1 MIIPVFIP
9 HLGCPN
15 QCVFCNQKT
24 ITGLGEDLTTVETAR
39 TEIEAWLARSDTE
52 GSNELAFYGGS
63 FTAIPYAEQ
72 IAYLELAD
80 EYRQKGLIRTIRIST
95 RPDAID
101 PDHLKLLKAYGVR
114 RIELGAQSFDD
125 RVLSMSQRGHSA
137 VEIERAAKLIHE
149 AGIDLGLQL
158 MVGLPGDSPETDL
171 KGISEAFRLCATTLR
186 IYPALVLK
194 GTSLETLLLLG
205 HYVPLSLDEAVE
217 RVALMMDAVDEKNSE
232 MTQPKL
238 ELIRVGLQENEMLSG
253 SGEVLAGPHHP
264 AFRSL
269 VDTFRF
275 KTRLDQDAQRC
286 NWRGK
291 NLEVHVRGKDL
302 SSFVGHQRRN
312 LIYLK
317 NLYGVSALRVVRDES
332 VPAMRYII
340 TITESDGR

>member
-24 ITGLGEDLTTVETAR
+24 ITGLGEHLTTVETAR
-39 TEIEAWLARSDTE
+39 KEIEAWLARSD
-52 GSNELAFYGGS
+52 GKASHELAFYGGS
-63 FTAIPYAEQ
+63 FTALPHAEQ
-72 IAYLELAD
+72 IAYLELAAL
-80 EYRQKGLIRTIRIST
+80 YRQKGLIRAIRIST

-137 VEIERAAKLIHE
+137 EDIERAAKWIHE

-171 KGISEAFRLCATTLR
+171 KGISEAFRLGATTLR

-194 GTSLETLLLLG
+194 DTNLEKQLLMG
-205 HYVPLSLDEAVE
+205 DYRPLSLNVAVE
-217 RVALMMDAVDEKNSE
+217 RVALMMDAVDEKNAE
-232 MTQPKL
+232 RTQAFL
-238 ELIRVGLQENEMLSG
+238 EIIRVGLQENEMLSG

-275 KTRLDQDAQRC
+275 KTRLDQDAQRY
-286 NWRGK
+286 NWRSK

-302 SSFVGHQRRN
+302 SSFVGHQRSN
-312 LIYLK
+312 LIYLRD
-317 NLYGVSALRVVRDES
+317 NYGVNSFRVIQDES
-332 VPAMRYII
+332 IPAMRYII
-340 TITESDGR
+340 NIKDNNGR

>member
-24 ITGLGEDLTTVETAR
+24 ITGLGESLTTVETAEK
-39 TEIEAWLARSDTE
+39 EIEAWLARSDME
-52 GSNELAFYGGS
+52 VAHELAFYGGS
-63 FTAIPYAEQ
+63 FTALPYAEQ
-72 IAYLELAD
+72 IAYLELAGV
-80 EYRQKGLIRTIRIST
+80 YRQKGLIRAIRIST

-137 VEIERAAKLIHE
+137 EDIEHAAKWIHE

-171 KGISEAFRLCATTLR
+171 KGISEAFRLGATTLR

-194 GTSLETLLLLG
+194 GTSLEKLLLQG
-205 HYVPLSLDEAVE
+205 DYVPLSLDEAVE
-217 RVALMMDAVDEKNSE
+217 RVALMMDAVDEKNAE
-232 MTQPKL
+232 RIQPIL
-238 ELIRVGLQENEMLSG
+238 ELIRVGLQENEMLRG

-275 KTRLDQDAQRC
+275 KTRLDLDAQRC
-286 NWRGK
+286 NWK
-291 NLEVHVRGKDL
+291 DKIIEVHVRGKYL
-302 SSFVGHQRRN
+302 SSFVGNQRSN
-312 LIYLK
+312 LVYLK
-317 NLYGVSALRVVRDES
+317 NHYGVTAIRVVRDES

-340 TITESDGR
+340 NIMESSGR

>member
-24 ITGLGEDLTTVETAR
+24 ITGLGDNPTTAETAR
-39 TEIEAWLARSDTE
+39 KEIEAWLARSDVE
-52 GSNELAFYGGS
+52 MPHELAFYGGS
-63 FTAIPYAEQ
+63 FTALPYAEQ
-72 IAYLELAD
+72 LAYLELAD
-80 EYRQKGLIRTIRIST
+80 DYRQKGLIRAIRLST

-101 PDHLKLLKAYGVR
+101 PDHLKLLKAYGVS

-137 VEIERAAKLIHE
+137 EDIELAAGRIHE

-158 MVGLPGDSPETDL
+158 MVGLPGDSPATDL
-171 KGISEAFRLCATTLR
+171 KGISEAFRLGATTLR
-186 IYPALVLK
+186 IYPALVLR
-194 GTSLETLLLLG
+194 GTLLEKALLMG
-205 HYVPLSLDEAVE
+205 NYMPLSLDEAVK
-217 RVALMMDAVDEKNSE
+217 RVALMMDAVDEKNAE
-232 MTQPKL
+232 GTQPYL

-275 KTRLDQDAQRC
+275 KMRLDLDVQRFL
-286 NWRGK
+286 WTDK
-291 NLEVHVRGKDL
+291 NLEIHVRGKDL

-317 NLYGVSALRVVRDES
+317 HHYGARTIRIIRDET

-340 TITESDGR
+340 TMTESDGR

>member
-24 ITGLGEDLTTVETAR
+24 ITGLGENLITLEAAR
-39 TEIEAWLARSDTE
+39 NEIEAWLARSDKAAAH
-52 GSNELAFYGGS
+52 ELAFYGGS
-63 FTAIPYAEQ
+63 FTALPYAEQ
-72 IAYLELAD
+72 IAYLELAAAF
-80 EYRQKGLIRTIRIST
+80 RQEGLIQAIRIST

-101 PDHLKLLKAYGVR
+101 PQHLKLLKAYGVR

-137 VEIERAAKLIHE
+137 ADIERAAKRIHE
-149 AGIDLGLQL
+149 AGIGLGLQL
-158 MVGLPGDSPETDL
+158 MVGLPGDSSKTDL
-171 KGISEAFRLCATTLR
+171 KGISEAFRLGATTLR

-194 GTSLETLLLLG
+194 GTSLEKLLIMG
-205 HYVPLSLDEAVE
+205 DYKPLSLEEAVE
-217 RVALMMDAVDEKNSE
+217 RVALMMEAVDEKNSE
-232 MTQPKL
+232 GTQPKL

-275 KTRLDQDAQRC
+275 KTRLDLDAERMR
-286 NWRGK
+286 WRGK
-291 NLEVHVRGKDL
+291 SLEVHVRGKDL
-302 SSFVGHQRRN
+302 SGFVGHQKRN

-317 NLYGVSALRVVRDES
+317 THYGVNAFRMIRDES
-332 VPAMRYII
+332 VPAMRYSIK
-340 TITESDGR
+340 ITESNGR

>member
-24 ITGLGEDLTTVETAR
+24 ITGLGEHLTTVETAR
-39 TEIEAWLARSDTE
+39 TEIEAWLARSDAE

-72 IAYLELAD
+72 IAYLELAE

-137 VEIERAAKLIHE
+137 VEIERAAKGIHE

-171 KGISEAFRLCATTLR
+171 KGISEAFRLYATTLR

-194 GTSLETLLLLG
+194 GTSLEKLLLQG
-205 HYVPLSLDEAVE
+205 AYVPLSLDEAVE

-317 NLYGVSALRVVRDES
+317 NHYGVSALRVVRDES